1 MAAILPPHGYDLGVS
16 PGASR
21 IGRDSP
27 AFRRTTFA
35 LFSAGFSTFALMYC
49 VQPLLPELARVF
61 GVSAAASSLAVSL
74 TTGTL
79 AVALLATGG
88 LSESLGRK
96 RVMVVSLVLAAAL
109 TALSAAAPTWA
120 ALLAVR
126 TAIGLALAGLP
137 AIAMAYVGEEIE
149 ARAVGLVMG
158 IYVSGTAFGGMAGR
172 LLAAVLADAASWR
185 LAVGVTGA
193 LGLLAAAIV
202 WAILPGSTQFE
213 RRLFSPR
220 GLLRAYVDHLR
231 APVIGLLLAEGF
243 LFMGIFM
250 AVYNYIGFRLLAPPY
265 GLSQSITGSIFLLYV
280 VGMIS
285 SPWAG
290 ALAVRLGRPRTLTL
304 HLLLMLAGVLLA
316 ATTPLPAIVIGIGLL
331 TFGFFGAHSVAS
343 SWVGQAAAERKAQAS
358 SLYLFFYYL
367 GASVMGAVGGIFLER
382 WGWTGLTLFLLALFA
397 AALLL
402 VRPLAHRDR
411 RTATAPEAPASPAGA

>member
-1 MAAILPPHGYDLGVS
+1 V
-16 PGASR
+16 AS
-21 IGRDSP
+21 
-27 AFRRTTFA
+27 RRTTFA

-49 VQPLLPELARVF
+49 VQPLLPELSRAF
-61 GVSAAASSLAVSL
+61 GVSAAGSSLAVSL

-79 AVALLATGG
+79 AATLLVTGA

-96 RVMVVSLVLAAAL
+96 RVMVGALVLAAAL
-109 TALSAAAPTWA
+109 TAVSALSPTWTSL
-120 ALLAVR
+120 LLAR
-126 TAIGLALAGLP
+126 AAIGLALAGLP
-137 AIAMAYVGEEIE
+137 AIAMAYIGEEIE
-149 ARAVGLVMG
+149 ATAAGLVMG

-172 LLAAVLADAASWR
+172 LLAAMLADAGSWR
-185 LAVGVTGA
+185 LAVGMTGV

-202 WAILPGSTQFE
+202 WAILPASARFE
-213 RRLFSPR
+213 RRPFSPQ
-220 GLLRAYVDHLR
+220 GLVRAYVDHLR
-231 APVIGLLLAEGF
+231 APAIGLLLAEGF
-243 LFMGIFM
+243 LLMGIFM

-265 GLSQSITGSIFLLYV
+265 GLSQSITGSIFLLYI

-304 HLLLMLAGVLLA
+304 HVLLMLAGVLLA

-367 GASVMGAVGGIFLER
+367 GASIMGAVGGIFLER
-382 WGWTGLTLFLLALFA
+382 WGWSGLTLFLLALFA
-397 AALLL
+397 ASLLL
-402 VRPLAHRDR
+402 VRPLARRDR